1 MTDIDDLIEDL
12 KKTRD
17 EIRVQM
23 HLASMEVQEE
33 WQELEK
39 KMEDFSGKAQRF
51 ADDAKLK
58 ETGSE
63 LGGALAQVGRELKTG
78 FDRIRDALKD

>member
-1 MTDIDDLIEDL
+1 MTDIEDLIEDL

-17 EIRVQM
+17 EVRVQM

-39 KMEDFSGKAQRF
+39 KMEEFSDKAQQF

-63 LGGALAQVGRELKTG
+63 LGGALAQVGRELKAG

>member
-1 MTDIDDLIEDL
+1 MTDLDDLLEDL
-12 KKTRD
+12 KQARD
-17 EIRVQM
+17 EIRVKM

-33 WQELEK
+33 WQDLEK
-39 KMEDFSGKAQRF
+39 KMEDFSGKAKKF
-51 ADDAKLK
+51 ADDAQLK

-63 LGGALAQVGRELKTG
+63 LGGALAQVGRELKSG

>member
-17 EIRVQM
+17 EIRVKM

-33 WQELEK
+33 WQDLEK
-39 KMEDFSGKAQRF
+39 KMEEFSGKAKQF
-51 ADDAKLK
+51 AEDAQLK

-63 LGGALAQVGRELKTG
+63 VGGALAQVGRELKVG
-78 FDRIRDALKD
+78 FDRVRDALKD